1 MKVSI
6 EQAIA
11 AVTAASSVT
20 FLTGAG
26 VSTPSGIPDY
36 RSLKGVYQGV
46 AQPEYLLSHDCL
58 ENEPETFYQFVKH
71 LYHPQVQPNIIHQK
85 MAALQTKKTSGLF
98 RKTSMACMKKQAVTK
113 ESIFTAP
120 CTTVIVENVA
130 IRYLGKRICRIGTMQ
145 DVAVRSG
152 QRSCFM
158 GKDLRMKPLK
168 EPFRPLL
175 KPT

>member
-71 LYHPQVQPNIIHQK
+71 LYHPQAQPNIIHQK
-85 MAALQTKKTSGLF
+85 MAELQAKKTVWVVSQNIDGLHE
-98 RKTSMACMKKQAVTK
+98 KAGSHQ
-113 ESIFTAP
+113 
-120 CTTVIVENVA
+120 
-130 IRYLGKRICRIGTMQ
+130 RIDRALWGRIYG
-145 DVAVRSG
+145 
-152 QRSCFM
+152 
-158 GKDLRMKPLK
+158 
-168 EPFRPLL
+168 
-175 KPT
+175 